1 MCSSDLN
8 TNYIQCT
15 SGCPVATNNNP
26 TQDDNHLDGALY
38 FDLAMSYKFAHADQG
53 GVNAE
58 AFLNIRNIM
67 NTDPVIVHQGP
78 GGSTFLTTTT
88 SREVYD
94 SLGRVFR
101 VGVRF
106 KM

>member
-1 MCSSDLN
+1 M
-8 TNYIQCT
+8 
-15 SGCPVATNNNP
+15 SGCGLRDRHPEGPAQRV
-26 TQDDNHLDGALY
+26 HLVEVHVEKVPEVGHQ
-38 FDLAMSYKFAHADQG
+38 FAAGDHST
-53 GVNAE
+53 AE